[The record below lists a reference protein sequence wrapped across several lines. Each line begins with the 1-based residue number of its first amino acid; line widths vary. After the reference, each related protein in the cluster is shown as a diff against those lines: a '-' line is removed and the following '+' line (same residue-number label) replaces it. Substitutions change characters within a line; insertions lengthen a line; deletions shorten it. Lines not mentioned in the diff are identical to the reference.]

1 MNFAIIFYILG
12 SVIKIEG
19 ILMLFPAAVAVI
31 YREMSGIWFLLCAAA
46 CIVAGFLMSRKRP
59 ENCAFYAKEGFI
71 TVSLSWIVL
80 SLIGALPFTLSGEI
94 PFYIDGLFEIISG
107 FTTTGS
113 SILTD
118 VEALSHCMLFWRS
131 FSHWIGGMGV
141 LVFLLAIIPM
151 SGGSNINLMRAE
163 SPGPSVGKLV
173 PKMKDTVRILYL
185 IYSGLTVAEIVLL
198 LLGGMPFFDAL
209 CTSLGTAGTGG
220 FGIRNDSIAGYS
232 PYLQWVT
239 TIFMILFGVNFNAYC
254 LLLFRKI
261 KDFLRMEEV
270 RCYLLIIF
278 ASVAFIAGNILKTCT
293 GIFDAVTKAAFQVAS
308 IITTTG
314 FSTTDFQQWPESSK
328 AVLVLLMFVGACA
341 GSTGG
346 GIKVSRFVVLFKTVR
361 KEFFSYIHPKSI
373 KKIKMDGKPIDHD
386 VVRSINVY
394 MITFMV
400 LFVISV
406 FLISFENTDLVTS
419 FTAVA
424 ATINNIGPGLE
435 LVGPTGNFG
444 FFSPF
449 SKYVLMFDM
458 LAGRLELFPLLL
470 LFHPTIWKDLFA
482 YKKTVWKEHH
492 KASRLNRLA
501 H

>member
-1 MNFAIIFYILG
+1 
-12 SVIKIEG
+12 
-19 ILMLFPAAVAVI
+19 
-31 YREMSGIWFLLCAAA
+31 
-46 CIVAGFLMSRKRP
+46 
-59 ENCAFYAKEGFI
+59 
-71 TVSLSWIVL
+71 
-80 SLIGALPFTLSGEI
+80 
-94 PFYIDGLFEIISG
+94 
-107 FTTTGS
+107 
-113 SILTD
+113 
-118 VEALSHCMLFWRS
+118 
-131 FSHWIGGMGV
+131 
-141 LVFLLAIIPM
+141 
-151 SGGSNINLMRAE
+151 MRAE

-185 IYSGLTVAEIVLL
+185 IYAGLTVAEVVLL

-220 FGIRNDSIAGYS
+220 FGIKNDSIAGYS

-239 TIFMILFGVNFNAYC
+239 TIFMILFGINFNAYC

-278 ASVAFIAGNILKTCT
+278 ASVAFIAVNILKTCT